1 MARNML
7 TGSSATSVGI
17 KTYTCHICKYSTTY
31 LTNYKRH
38 MRRHTGQLFRCEVCG
53 VQYNCRYY
61 LQKHIL
67 RNHGSQPTNAQGLE
81 SSSGVFVNS
90 GSERVTDYV
99 GACVSEES
107 GAAAVTVESPYVGVG
122 RKDDAGGT
130 EQAWFSTNAGVR
142 SQKERSAAD
151 VKSAGLVPWTGDAQS
166 HDWFN

>member
-1 MARNML
+1 MYGWTPSERFGTVGMARNML

-67 RNHGSQPTNAQGLE
+67 RNHGSQPTNAEGLE

-130 EQAWFSTNAGVR
+130 EQA
-142 SQKERSAAD
+142 
-151 VKSAGLVPWTGDAQS
+151 
-166 HDWFN
+166 